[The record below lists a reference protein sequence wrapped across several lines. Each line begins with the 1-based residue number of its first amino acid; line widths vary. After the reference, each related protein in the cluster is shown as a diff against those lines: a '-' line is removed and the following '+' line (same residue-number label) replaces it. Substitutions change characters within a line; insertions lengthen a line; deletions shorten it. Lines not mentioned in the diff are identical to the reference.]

1 MIRKFLIVVSMLTMA
16 VCASAQTW
24 SISGIVLNKAD
35 GKPVEYA
42 TVVLE
47 STEQWAVADNEGK
60 FTINNVQSGKNIIS
74 VSCLGFVTD
83 TKEIIISRDI
93 EMYKIALAEDNLSLE
108 SVVVTAKEKENTATT
123 SRMIDKTALDHVQMM
138 NVSDISS
145 FLPGGVTANPVL
157 TSEQQ
162 FDIRAGEGAGGEKG
176 SSSFGT
182 AVEVDGVRLSNNA
195 SFSEFSNASGG
206 AKGVSTNNI
215 ASTNVES
222 IEVITGVPSVEYG
235 DMTSGVVKINTRK
248 GKTPYIVTL
257 STNPHTKQVSASKG
271 FSLGES
277 RKGASNGVINANIE
291 YTKAI
296 SNKMSPYTGYDRKQ
310 LSLTYSNSFNTGIL
324 AKTPLQFTA
333 GFTGNL
339 GGMNSKE
346 DPDAFL
352 ETFASKRDDSFRGNI
367 SLNWLLSKPW
377 ITNVELNASVVYSN
391 KQQKERK
398 NYSKSSSTVAIHGC
412 EEGYFVAQDYN
423 VNPDAAVI
431 LIPRGYWYN
440 TMAVDDRPLN
450 YKVALKA
457 NWARQWGKIN
467 NKVKLGADWT
477 GDGNF
482 GIGMYSEDMSN
493 APSFHEY
500 RFNEVPFMNNIAAYL
515 EDNIMIPIGNTR
527 LNLIAGIRNDNTII
541 KGSEY
546 GTTSSFSPRFN
557 AKYTIISPKGRRYH
571 VLKELSFRGS
581 WGIAVKLPSFSIL
594 FPEPSYR
601 TIASFTAPTAAD
613 GSSYMAYLIS
623 PGKDLYN
630 PNLKWQRNQQ
640 SEIGMDIN
648 LGGNRISLAAYYNVT
663 KDAYR
668 LTSTYSPF
676 SYSYTSPEALKANC
690 TIPEADRI
698 YSVDRTTGQVTVSDR
713 TGVMAEQVIPY
724 AVKEGFDGDS
734 YTTNDKGKITRY
746 GVEWIVDFKKIEA
759 INTTFRLDGSYYGYR
774 SIDTNLEATSPYTS
788 TGYDKEPFKYIAFYY
803 GGDSQSNGS
812 EIKTLKTNLTITTH
826 IPKVRLIVSL
836 KLQATLL
843 RYQRYL
849 SERGD
854 GSARSF
860 IAADRGNILSAIEGS
875 IYDGNNFVVS
885 YPDYVISLDDLRANP
900 DLIEQIKANPE
911 NYSQYAYL
919 PKLKD
924 AKQNNGN
931 LYSDLSKFAGITTY
945 NWYFGKDFISPY
957 FSANIS
963 VTKEIGNIASLSFYA
978 NNFFN
983 NLAQVKS
990 SKSGTY
996 SSVSGTAFS
1005 NSGYVPGFFYG
1016 LSLRLKF

>member
-1 MIRKFLIVVSMLTMA
+1 MLRKFIIISGLLLMT
-16 VCASAQTW
+16 VCAYAQTW
-24 SISGIVLNKAD
+24 TISGIVTDKNT

-47 STEQWAVADNEGK
+47 STAQWAVAGADGK
-60 FTINNVQSGKNIIS
+60 FSISNVQSGKNIIS
-74 VSCLGFVTD
+74 ISCLGYVTD
-83 TKEIIISRDI
+83 TKEITISRNVT
-93 EMYKIALAEDNLSLE
+93 YKVSLAEDNLALE
-108 SVVVTAKEKENTATT
+108 GVVVTAKEKENTATT
-123 SRMIDKTALDHVQMM
+123 SRLIDKTALDHVQMM

-145 FLPGGVTANPVL
+145 FLPGGVTQNPIL

-182 AVEVDGVRLSNNA
+182 AVEVDGVRLSNNG
-195 SFSEFSNASGG
+195 SFSAFSNANGG

-248 GKTPYIVTL
+248 GKTPYIVTM

-271 FSLGES
+271 FSLGS
-277 RKGASNGVINANIE
+277 NRSGASNGILNANME

-296 SNKMSPYTGYDRKQ
+296 GNKMSPYTGYDRNQ
-310 LSLTYSNSFNTGIL
+310 LSLIYSNAFNSGIFSG
-324 AKTPLQFTA
+324 TPLQFTA
-333 GFTGNL
+333 GVTGNI
-339 GGMNSKE
+339 GGMNSRQ

-352 ETFASKRDDSFRGNI
+352 DTFQSKRDDSFRGNI

-377 ITNVELNASVVYSN
+377 ITNIELNASIVYSN

-398 NYSKSSSTVAIHGC
+398 NYSSSSSSVAIHGT

-423 VNPDAAVI
+423 TDPHAAVT
-431 LIPRGYWYN
+431 LIPRGYWFN
-440 TMAVDDRPLN
+440 TMAIDDRPLN

-467 NKVKLGADWT
+467 NKVKIGADWT

-482 GIGMYSEDMSN
+482 GTGMYSEDMSN

-500 RFNEVPFMNNIAAYL
+500 RFNEVPFMNNVAAYL
-515 EDNIMIPIGNTR
+515 ENNIMIPIGKTR
-527 LNLIAGIRNDNTII
+527 LNIIAGIRNDNTII

-546 GTTSSFSPRFN
+546 GVTSSYSPRFN
-557 AKYTIISPKGRRYH
+557 AKYTVISPKGRRSML
-571 VLKELSFRGS
+571 LKELSFRGS
-581 WGIAVKLPSFSIL
+581 WGVAVKLPSFAIL
-594 FPEPSYR
+594 FPEPQYR
-601 TIASFTAPTAAD
+601 TIASFIPPTAPD
-613 GSSYMAYLIS
+613 GSSYMAYYIS
-623 PGKDLYN
+623 PRANLYN
-630 PNLKWQRNQQ
+630 PDLKWQRNRQA
-640 SEIGMDIN
+640 EIGMDID

-663 KDAYR
+663 RDAYR
-668 LTSTYSPF
+668 LTSTYVPF
-676 SYSYTSPEALKANC
+676 SYNYTSTEALKDHC
-690 TIPEADRI
+690 TIPVENRVYGMDK
-698 YSVDRTTGQVTVSDR
+698 VTGQVTVSDK
-713 TGVMAEQVIPY
+713 TGSMASQAIPY
-724 AVKEGFDGDS
+724 AVKEGFDGRS
-734 YTTNDKGKITRY
+734 YTTNDTGIIKRY
-746 GVEWIVDFKKIEA
+746 GVECIIDFKKVEA
-759 INTTFRLDGSYYGYR
+759 INTTFRIDGSYYGYR
-774 SIDTNLEATSPYTS
+774 SVDTNLEATAPYTS
-788 TGYDKEPFKYIAFYY
+788 TGFDKEPFKYIAFYY

-812 EIKTLKTNLTITTH
+812 EIKTLKTNLTVTTH
-826 IPKVRLIVSL
+826 IPQVRLIVSL

-854 GSARSF
+854 GSARGF
-860 IAADRGNILSAIEGS
+860 IAADRSNILSAVEGS
-875 IYDGNNFVVS
+875 IYDGNNFVVT
-885 YPDYVISLDDLRANP
+885 YPDFVISLEDLRKNP
-900 DLIEQIKANPE
+900 DLIEQIKANPDMFG
-911 NYSQYAYL
+911 QYAYL

-924 AKQNNGN
+924 ANKNDGN

-945 NWYFGKDFISPY
+945 NWYFGKDYISPY

-963 VTKEIGNIASLSFYA
+963 VTKEIGDMASLSFYA

-990 SKSGTY
+990 SKSNTY

-1005 NSGYVPGFFYG
+1005 NSGYAPGFFYG